1 MKTEFHPSGLRGHAN
16 HGWLNTWHSF
26 SFAGWY
32 DPTRV
37 HFGALRV
44 LNDDYVAAGM
54 GFAEHPHDNMEI
66 VTLMMDGE
74 LEHRD
79 SMGNR
84 EILRR
89 GEVQAM
95 SAGTGIRHSERNA
108 SQSEPLHLFQIWIF
122 PRHKNIEPRYDQ
134 RQFLSTQQNNA
145 WQLLVSP
152 DGEYD
157 SIVIG
162 QDAWFSTVKLDAG
175 LETAYQLHHPDN
187 GAYAFV
193 IEGEASIG
201 DRLLTRR
208 DALGVTETDAFNIKA
223 NSPLHLLMI
232 EVPMHW

>member
-1 MKTEFHPSGLRGHAN
+1 MKTEYHPSGLRGHAN

-26 SFAGWY
+26 SFAGWF

-44 LNDDYVAAGM
+44 LNDDYVAADM

-66 VTLMMDGE
+66 VTLMMEGE

-79 SMGNR
+79 SMGNH

-108 SQSEPLHLFQIWIF
+108 SHSDPLHLFQIWVF
-122 PRHKNIEPRYDQ
+122 PRHKNTEPRYAQ
-134 RQFLSTQQNNA
+134 RQFLSTQQDNA

-152 DGEYD
+152 DGEND

-162 QDAWFSTVKLDAG
+162 QDAWFSTVRLDAG
-175 LETAYQLHHPDN
+175 IETSYTLHNPEN

-193 IEGEASIG
+193 IEGEAHIG
-201 DRLLTRR
+201 ERTLARR
-208 DALGVTETDAFNIKA
+208 DALGVIETDTFSIKA
-223 NSPLHLLMI
+223 NQPLHLLMI

>member
-1 MKTEFHPSGLRGHAN
+1 M
-16 HGWLNTWHSF
+16 
-26 SFAGWY
+26 
-32 DPTRV
+32 

-108 SQSEPLHLFQIWIF
+108 SHSEPLHLFQIWIF
-122 PRHKNIEPRYDQ
+122 PRHKNTEPRYAQ
-134 RQFLSTQQNNA
+134 RQFLNTQQDND
-145 WQLLVSP
+145 WQLVVSP
-152 DGEYD
+152 DGEQG

-175 LETAYQLHHPDN
+175 LETSYPLHHPDN

-201 DRLLTRR
+201 DRILARR
-208 DALGVTETDAFNIKA
+208 DALGVTEADTFKIKA

>member
-1 MKTEFHPSGLRGHAN
+1 
-16 HGWLNTWHSF
+16 
-26 SFAGWY
+26 
-32 DPTRV
+32 V

-95 SAGTGIRHSERNA
+95 SAGTGIRHSERNP
-108 SQSEPLHLFQIWIF
+108 SQTVPLHLFQIWIF
-122 PRHKNIEPRYDQ
+122 PRHKNTEPRYAQ
-134 RQFLSTQQNNA
+134 RQFLNTQQDND
-145 WQLLVSP
+145 WQLVVSP
-152 DGEYD
+152 DGEKD
-157 SIVIG
+157 SIIIG
-162 QDAWFSTVKLDAG
+162 QDAWFSAIRLDAG

>member
-1 MKTEFHPSGLRGHAN
+1 MKTQYHPSGLRGHAN

-108 SQSEPLHLFQIWIF
+108 SHSEPLHLFQIWIF
-122 PRHKNIEPRYDQ
+122 PRHKNTEPRYAQ
-134 RQFLSTQQNNA
+134 RQFLNTQQDND
-145 WQLLVSP
+145 WQLVVSP
-152 DGEYD
+152 DGEQG

-175 LETAYQLHHPDN
+175 LETSYPLHHLDN

-201 DRLLTRR
+201 DRILARR
-208 DALGVTETDAFNIKA
+208 DALGVTEADTFKIKA